1 MAALSLD
8 LRGFSFPAV
17 GRAPAH
23 PVLGSLRLTVEPG
36 VRLGIIGPSGCGK
49 TTLLNIVAGLIGG
62 IAGRVE
68 LAPGTRLAYVFQEP
82 RLLPWRTVEDNLRLV
97 LPERPDPAARIATAL
112 AEVGLAGH
120 TSVFAS
126 RLSLGMAR
134 RAALARAFVIEPSL
148 LLLDEPFVSL
158 DEPTA
163 QRLRLLLLD
172 LLDRHGATALF
183 VTHSLHE
190 AIMLADRLL
199 FLSPAPGGLLGLHDV
214 ELAAAGRRQ
223 PQPLEEFRLRLLAE
237 NPQLARLLVPA
248 LEPVA

>member
-8 LRGFSFPAV
+8 LQEHRFAAAGQ
-17 GRAPAH
+17 APAR
-23 PVLGSLRLTVEPG
+23 PVLANVRLAVEPG
-36 VRLGIIGPSGCGK
+36 LRLAIIGPSGCGK
-49 TTLLNIVAGLIGG
+49 TTLLNIVAGLVKGF
-62 IAGRVE
+62 AGRLE
-68 LAPGTRLAYVFQEP
+68 LAPATRLAYVFQEP

-97 LPERPDPAARIATAL
+97 LPERPDPARRIAAAL
-112 AEVGLAGH
+112 AEVGLESAAG
-120 TSVFAS
+120 VFAS

-134 RAALARAFVIEPSL
+134 RAALARAFVVEPGL

-172 LLDRHGATALF
+172 LLERHGATALF

-199 FLSPAPGGLLGLHDV
+199 FLSAAPGRPMGLRDVALGRAERRRPQLVEDFRRRLLEENP
-214 ELAAAGRRQ
+214 ELAG
-223 PQPLEEFRLRLLAE
+223 
-237 NPQLARLLVPA
+237 LLVPA
-248 LEPVA
+248 AEPVA

>member
-17 GRAPAH
+17 GRAPAR
-23 PVLGSLRLTVEPG
+23 PVLGSLRLTVESG

-68 LAPGTRLAYVFQEP
+68 LGPGTRLAYVFQEP
-82 RLLPWRTVEDNLRLV
+82 RLLPWRTVLDNLRLV

-148 LLLDEPFVSL
+148 LLLD
-158 DEPTA
+158 
-163 QRLRLLLLD
+163 

-183 VTHSLHE
+183 VTHSLNE

-214 ELAAAGRRQ
+214 KLAAAERRQ
-223 PQPLEEFRLRLLAE
+223 PQPVEEFRLRLLAE